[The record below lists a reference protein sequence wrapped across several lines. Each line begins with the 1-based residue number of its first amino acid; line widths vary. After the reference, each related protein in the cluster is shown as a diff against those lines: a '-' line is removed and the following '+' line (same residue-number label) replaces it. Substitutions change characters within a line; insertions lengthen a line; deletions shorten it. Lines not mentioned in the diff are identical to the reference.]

1 VTQIDFTQLH
11 EQSATLGEGE
21 TTRVVREKAIK
32 VVKDVLDVHPVGVY
46 EREAGRLVTRA
57 RSPEFEDLGAETAL
71 DVRESRLGE
80 AITDGETTHGP
91 APDGFGDAESWCLA
105 PTGDGGGIVLLS
117 ASSEAFDDDVAA
129 ALSGLSRYLESALGD
144 VADPSES
151 FREDDLTRADGVSG
165 RVLLDALRYSFPDY
179 AFLYDTDGTYLDV
192 LLGQRNLA
200 LNTREQLVGSTVWE
214 MFDNEADA
222 QTVYDGI
229 QTAIE
234 EWTTQTVEYT
244 VRTPNGDL
252 HYEGQISPLPREEME
267 TDAAVM
273 VARDV
278 TERIEREETLQ
289 RQNERLSEFAS
300 VVSHDLRNP
309 LEAANGFLQVGRERA
324 EGDTDALDRVQSS
337 LDRIEAIIDDLLT
350 LAREG
355 ADVSEMQP
363 VELGTLA
370 RSAWTA
376 LDTDSTATL
385 TVGSLPT
392 VEADREGLRRVLENL
407 FRNAIEHGGDDVS
420 VEITPIRTDDPAYD
434 VLDAP
439 DDIDGTGG
447 KPAPGEGE
455 FVGFAV
461 ADDGPG
467 IDPSEQADVFDT
479 GYTTTRDGTG
489 FGLSIVRR
497 IAQAHGWSVSVQN
510 GADGGACFEFE
521 GVQETDEPTD
531 SAESPE

>member
-1 VTQIDFTQLH
+1 MTQIDFTRLH
-11 EQSATLGEGE
+11 EQSATLGDAE
-21 TTRVVREKAIK
+21 TTRVVRENAVK

-46 EREAGRLVTRA
+46 EREAGRLVARA
-57 RSPEFEDLGAETAL
+57 RSPEFEDLGADIAL

-80 AITDGETTHGP
+80 AITAGETTHGP
-91 APDGFGDAESWCLA
+91 APDEFGDAESWCLA
-105 PTGDGGGIVLLS
+105 PTGDGSGIVLLS
-117 ASSEAFDDDVAA
+117 ASSGAFGDDTVA
-129 ALSGLSRYLESALGD
+129 ALSGLSLRVESALGD

-192 LLGQRNLA
+192 LLGERNLA

-214 MFDNEADA
+214 MFDDESDA
-222 QTVYDGI
+222 QIVYDGI

-234 EWTTQTVEYT
+234 EWTTQIVEYT
-244 VRTPNGDL
+244 VRTPNGVL
-252 HYEGQISPLPREEME
+252 HYEGQISPLPREGME
-267 TDAAVM
+267 TDAAMM

-278 TERIEREETLQ
+278 TERIEREETLE

-309 LEAANGFLQVGRERA
+309 LEAANGFLQVGQERM
-324 EGDTDALDRVQSS
+324 EGDSEAFERVQNS
-337 LDRIEAIIDDLLT
+337 LDRMEAIIDDLLT
-350 LAREG
+350 LAQEG
-355 ADVSEMQP
+355 ADVSEVRP
-363 VELGTLA
+363 VDLSALA

-376 LDTDSTATL
+376 LDTDSGTTL

-407 FRNAIEHGGDDVS
+407 FRNAIEHGGEDVS
-420 VEITPIRTDDPAYD
+420 VEITPIRTDDPSYD

-439 DDIDGTGG
+439 DDIEGNGG
-447 KPAPGEGE
+447 KPAPGAGE

-467 IDPSEQADVFDT
+467 IDPSEQSDVFDT

-510 GADGGACFEFE
+510 GAEGGACFEFE
-521 GVQETDEPTD
+521 NVQETEEP
-531 SAESPE
+531 AE